1 MTAVDLDMN
10 NMHRQYGVH
19 DAVDKLS
26 DDKLKALARFR
37 LDFLKEE
44 LREGYKAFEEGDPEE
59 YVDAMIDIVVV
70 AVGTLNL
77 FGVDFHKA
85 WREVLK
91 ANLSK
96 EVGVKASRPNPLG
109 LPDLIKPEGWVGPTH
124 EGNHG
129 TLTNAFGVR
138 DDG

>member
-1 MTAVDLDMN
+1 MTTVDLDMN
-10 NMHRQYGVH
+10 NMHRHYGVH

-26 DDKLKALARFR
+26 DAKLKALARFR

-44 LREGYKAFEEGDPEE
+44 LREAYNALEAGDPEE
-59 YVDAMIDIVVV
+59 YVDAMIDLVVV

-85 WREVLK
+85 WHEVLK

-96 EVGVKASRPNPLG
+96 EVGVKPTRPNPLG
-109 LPDLIKPEGWVGPTH
+109 LPDLIKPEGWVAPSH

-129 TLTNAFGVR
+129 SLTDALKS
-138 DDG
+138 